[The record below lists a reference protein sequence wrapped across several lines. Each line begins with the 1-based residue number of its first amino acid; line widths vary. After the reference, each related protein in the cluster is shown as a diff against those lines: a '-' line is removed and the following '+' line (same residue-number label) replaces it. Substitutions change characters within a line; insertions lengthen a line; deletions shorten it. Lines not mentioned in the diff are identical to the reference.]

1 MQEVLYVLFLALLPA
16 LGNFFGGL
24 IAEFLHTSR
33 INLNRVLHA
42 AAGIIIAIV
51 AVQLMPEA
59 LKGASAWVVALAFA
73 LGGIAYIIVEAVIEG
88 TLATST
94 GAADQTGMWMI
105 FIAVASDLFS
115 DGLMIGTGAAV
126 SSSLALI
133 LTLGQV
139 LANMPE
145 GFATIADFKDKQLP
159 RTKRLLFLASFVVP
173 SVLAALIAYL
183 LLRQQSQALKI
194 GGLVFTA
201 GLLTVAAVEGM
212 IAEAHEA
219 TADKRGSVLAF
230 IGGFVLFTI
239 LTAGLKG
246 AP

>member
-1 MQEVLYVLFLALLPA
+1 
-16 LGNFFGGL
+16 
-24 IAEFLHTSR
+24 
-33 INLNRVLHA
+33 
-42 AAGIIIAIV
+42 
-51 AVQLMPEA
+51 
-59 LKGASAWVVALAFA
+59 
-73 LGGIAYIIVEAVIEG
+73 
-88 TLATST
+88 
-94 GAADQTGMWMI
+94 
-105 FIAVASDLFS
+105 
-115 DGLMIGTGAAV
+115 
-126 SSSLALI
+126 
-133 LTLGQV
+133 
-139 LANMPE
+139 MPE

-159 RTKRLLFLASFVVP
+159 RTRRLLFLASFVVP